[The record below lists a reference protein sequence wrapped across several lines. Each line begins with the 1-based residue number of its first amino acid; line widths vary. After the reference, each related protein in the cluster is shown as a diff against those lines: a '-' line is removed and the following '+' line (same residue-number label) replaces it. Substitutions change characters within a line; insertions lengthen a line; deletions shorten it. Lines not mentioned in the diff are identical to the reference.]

1 MADTTRWTLQQC
13 ADAAGKRAE
22 PYPTCAG
29 DTVAHDHRCAACG
42 ADLTGRR
49 ARTTGLPLVF
59 CGNACRNQF
68 NRRWRVRP
76 DEIAALTMRN
86 YSWGES

>member
-13 ADAAGKRAE
+13 ADAAGKRTT

-49 ARTTGLPLVF
+49 AKNTGLALIY
-59 CGNACRNQF
+59 CNAHCRTIH
-68 NRRWRVRP
+68 NRRWRSGP
-76 DEIAALTMRN
+76 DESAALTMRN